1 MKTRILL
8 SLCIIVLA
16 FTSCDETKKVL
27 DTAGSVQLSG
37 NYTVDSIDGVATNA
51 TNIII
56 TFAALDKSVRG
67 NTGCNSFFGNYTLDL
82 YALSF
87 NDIAVT
93 EMACE
98 EPIHSKEQKFLSALY
113 DTGSY
118 TYDKGVL
125 TLFSKT
131 DRSQLLTAKKD
142 KNVEN

>member
-8 SLCIIVLA
+8 SLCIIALV
-16 FTSCDETKKVL
+16 FTSCDETKKVI

-37 NYTVDSIDGVATNA
+37 SYVVETIDGAATGA
-51 TNIII
+51 TNIVI

-82 YALSF
+82 YALVF
-87 NDIAVT
+87 NDIGAT

-98 EPIHSKEQKFLSALY
+98 EPIHTKEQRFLAAIY

-118 TYDKGVL
+118 TYDKGML

-131 DRSQLLTAKKD
+131 DRSQILTAKKE
-142 KNVEN
+142 KNEEN